1 MTFTMTTNR
10 KIHTLQH
17 LTIAEMGK
25 LNIFI
30 LFSGRGTFNRFNSP
44 VFGLVASVLFGG
56 VATAEFSL
64 TRVASGWLNCCSWS
78 VNLLREETGLGEVAE
93 DPTSEGC
100 SPSDEWW
107 LSLQTR
113 SRSNFSLRQAR
124 IYRAEIP
131 SSSLL
136 RINRFGKRFFYKL
149 GCSPCHLRQ
158 TCYITVTRLAFLFAW
173 KYNWMLYVK
182 GRVGDLFIFLLNGH
196 SVCEQVTWPRH
207 IHATGVEGCL
217 FHIEIIWSK
226 TIFSSSSS

>member
-1 MTFTMTTNR
+1 MTTNR

-30 LFSGRGTFNRFNSP
+30 LFQVAVLSTVSTHRY
-44 VFGLVASVLFGG
+44 LVASLQVLGG
-56 VATAEFSL
+56 VATAEISL

-78 VNLLREETGLGEVAE
+78 VNLLREETGLGGSCGGPDKRGMFSFRWVMIIT
-93 DPTSEGC
+93 PNQISFKLL
-100 SPSDEWW
+100 SDKREFIAPKF
-107 LSLQTR
+107 L
-113 SRSNFSLRQAR
+113 
-124 IYRAEIP
+124 P
-131 SSSLL
+131 SSLL

-158 TCYITVTRLAFLFAW
+158 TCNIIVTRLAFLFAW

-182 GRVGDLFIFLLNGH
+182 GRVCDLFIFLLNGH